1 MPRLVVIA
9 FILVAT
15 FSLRAF
21 AAEQKSES
29 ASKLKVEEVTGQKNK
44 VAGDIDEEISNAKM
58 RAESGSKSK
67 YSMSTKIDY
76 SGGSLGSP
84 FNADRPNLSGVPGSE
99 IKSSISATL
108 NARFRAT
115 KNDSFTAGT
124 SFAMMAPLKD
134 EQRKTNFRDP
144 TVGYNHVAKIGAF
157 QTVGVLSYYYGT
169 SNESKAQDL
178 THQVNASLNA
188 MHDFGNGLT
197 AGSSFSSSY
206 NNFTS
211 RPGTNEA
218 NVRPGQYGNDKRVA
232 WDFSIYPQ
240 AEYKFNDK
248 YSARTVFGYF
258 NWKHLYGDPNKGRL
272 LQKFVYQSLGVG
284 IAVTRDIFLYPN
296 VQFVPDNIR
305 SDFTNVAMSAT
316 INVF

>member
-1 MPRLVVIA
+1 MPRLVIIA

-21 AAEQKSES
+21 AAEEKKSEG
-29 ASKLKVEEVTGQKNK
+29 ASSLKIENVTGQKNK

-67 YSMSTKIDY
+67 YSASTKIDY
-76 SGGSLGSP
+76 TGGSVASP
-84 FNADRPNLSGVPGSE
+84 FNAERPNLSGVPGNE
-99 IKSSISATL
+99 VQSSVSATL
-108 NARFRAT
+108 NARYRAT
-115 KNDSFTAGT
+115 KNDSFTGGT
-124 SFAMMAPLKD
+124 SFAMMSPLKS
-134 EQRKTNFRDP
+134 ERKTNFRDP
-144 TVGYNHVAKIGAF
+144 NIGYNHAAKVGAF
-157 QTVGVLSYYYGT
+157 QTVGILTYAYGT
-169 SNESKAQDL
+169 SNESKANNL
-178 THQVNASLNA
+178 THQFVAQYNA
-188 MHDFGNGLT
+188 MHAFGNGWT
-197 AGSSFSSSY
+197 AGALFSADY
-206 NNFTS
+206 NNYTT
-211 RPGTNEA
+211 RPGTNTDTA
-218 NVRPGQYGNDKRVA
+218 TTAYGHDKRVA

-258 NWKHLYGDPNKGRL
+258 NWKHLYGDDNKARM
-272 LQKFVYQSLGVG
+272 LQKFIYQSLGVG
-284 IAVTRDIFLYPN
+284 ISITRDIFLYPN